1 MIYYLNSV
9 KKYYY
14 TRVNAS
20 EDELMSGSSSDSEED
35 IGESNRDLKVKKKEF
50 KFSLNNLK
58 TFLAVAPSMSEI
70 EQGIEVLADNGGLEF
85 TLVQKN
91 EALIYQILL

>member
-9 KKYYY
+9 KKYYN
-14 TRVNAS
+14 TRVNSS
-20 EDELMSGSSSDSEED
+20 EEVSGSSSDSEED

-58 TFLAVAPSMSEI
+58 TFLAVAP
-70 EQGIEVLADNGGLEF
+70 
-85 TLVQKN
+85 
-91 EALIYQILL
+91 